1 MEGADVSLDFFNT
14 YFLKKE
20 DFLFLT
26 VARISKIV
34 IFCERTWSS
43 LRRWNNVCKKSGI
56 HVHETRGIALHFEM

>member
-1 MEGADVSLDFFNT
+1 MEGADVSLDFLIT

-34 IFCERTWSS
+34 IFCERT
-43 LRRWNNVCKKSGI
+43 
-56 HVHETRGIALHFEM
+56 